1 VSKDPTYEKNIHVP
15 LTAAFL
21 GDDRRYLLLY
31 GEECMPTNTIHCN
44 DVDKTMTSIGEFVTL

>member
-44 DVDKTMTSIGEFVTL
+44 DVDKTARA